1 VRASARGRAR
11 RAGGGRLPGWR
22 SRGSHLHGP
31 DRRLA
36 AAQHEGPQLEDAL
49 EHRRN
54 LSFVRLDLAP
64 RAHHARER
72 PVTDAQLA
80 LRRPGRGRLQARVD
94 LREGVPDDLALGD
107 VEH

>member
-1 VRASARGRAR
+1 MRAPPRGRTR
-11 RAGGGRLPGWR
+11 RAGGSCQARGRP
-22 SRGSHLHGP
+22 RGSP
-31 DRRLA
+31 RRLA